1 MKKVLLVGE
10 AMMLFMAEN
19 GGNLSSVEKY
29 LTGVS
34 GAELNVCVGLTRLGF
49 YCEYLTRLGND
60 PFGERIQDFLKKEN
74 IGMKYIEIDN
84 ENRTGLQL
92 KSKVE
97 NGDPLTYYFRKGS
110 AASKICKENIEKIDI
125 DEFDLIHITGIPLA
139 LNDNL
144 REAIIHLMERAR
156 DKGKYITFDPNLR
169 PTIWENEEI
178 MIKVINDVSK
188 KADLILPGINEA
200 RILLKK
206 YDIDEIVKEY
216 KNMGINNI
224 VIKEG
229 EKGSHYYNKEHH
241 YFMPCFKVNEVV
253 DTVGAGD
260 GFAVGII
267 SGILDNLDYI
277 KMLER
282 ANAIGAIQVGC
293 RSDNEGLPNKEELD
307 RFIKNNKKG

>member
-10 AMMLFMAEN
+10 AMMLLMAED
-19 GGNLSSVEKY
+19 GENLSSVKKY
-29 LTGVS
+29 LTGIA

-49 YCEYLTRLGND
+49 FCEYLTRIGND
-60 PFGERIQDFLKKEN
+60 PFGEKIQDFLKKEN

-84 ENRTGLQL
+84 ENKTGLQL

-110 AASKICKENIEKIDI
+110 AASKISKKDIEKINI

-144 REAIIHLMERAR
+144 REAIIYLMDKAKA
-156 DKGKYITFDPNLR
+156 KGKYITFDPNLR
-169 PTIWENEEI
+169 PSIWENEET
-178 MIKVINDVSK
+178 MIRVINDVSK

-200 RILLKK
+200 EILLKK
-206 YDIDEIVKEY
+206 HNIDEIVREY
-216 KNMGINNI
+216 NKMGISNI
-224 VIKEG
+224 VLKEG
-229 EKGSHYYNKEHH
+229 EKGSHYYIKDKH
-241 YFMPCFKVNEVV
+241 YFMPSFKVEKVV

-267 SGILDNLDYI
+267 SSILDGLSYEE
-277 KMLER
+277 MLKR
-282 ANAIGAIQVGC
+282 ANAIGAIQVGY
-293 RSDNEGLPNKEELD
+293 RSDNEGLPNKEQLD
-307 RFIKNNKKG
+307 RFIKNNK